1 MATKAELEA
10 ELISLKHELKGR
22 ETPSESRDDAP
33 EDPVAEDGSSQVVR
47 LKDALKGHGIDADDL
62 GAVGERLVQELSQLQ
77 KEKPI
82 VVLIAAFALGCI
94 VGRASK

>member
-1 MATKAELEA
+1 MATKAELEE
-10 ELISLKHELKGR
+10 ELIALKRELK
-22 ETPSESRDDAP
+22 ERDAPTEPQKDAP